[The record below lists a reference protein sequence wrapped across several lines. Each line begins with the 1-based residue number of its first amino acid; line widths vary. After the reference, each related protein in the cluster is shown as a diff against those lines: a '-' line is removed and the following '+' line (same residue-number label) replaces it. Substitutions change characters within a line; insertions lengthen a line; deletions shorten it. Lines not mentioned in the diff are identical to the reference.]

1 MDFWKT
7 EPAKV
12 EAKRAAGKRS
22 AAKSMPKAAAVAQA
36 DAEVALPSGSEGHC
50 ELECDAG
57 FGASLPSPAGSD
69 YDDAGPRQALKRPA
83 ASETADAPVLK
94 RPSALRAFKR
104 PAASAAPAPNVAV
117 AANEA
122 PAPVVAGEVRDGE
135 VVNLRGNL
143 KVLLP
148 QDVALGCPKCRN
160 SRVGCQTCRVA
171 KGLRLIGGFWDC
183 F

>member
-1 MDFWKT
+1 MGFSYRGNEWRQREKLQQS
-7 EPAKV
+7 
-12 EAKRAAGKRS
+12 RRQSQRRGCGHGKC
-22 AAKSMPKAAAVAQA
+22 
-36 DAEVALPSGSEGHC
+36 AEVNDHMAL
-50 ELECDAG
+50 
-57 FGASLPSPAGSD
+57 SLMMALHD
-69 YDDAGPRQALKRPA
+69 LCQAQLG
-83 ASETADAPVLK
+83 V
-94 RPSALRAFKR
+94 
-104 PAASAAPAPNVAV
+104 ASAAPAPNVAV